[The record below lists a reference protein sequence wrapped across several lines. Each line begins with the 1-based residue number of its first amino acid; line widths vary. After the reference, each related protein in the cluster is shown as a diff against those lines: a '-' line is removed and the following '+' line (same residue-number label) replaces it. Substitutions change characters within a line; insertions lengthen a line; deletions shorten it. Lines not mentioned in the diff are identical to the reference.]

1 MNEGRLAR
9 AASMIAGLT
18 VASRIAGFGR
28 ILVFTWAV
36 GLASRLGDLYQ
47 AANTIPNIVF
57 EIVAGGALASLVVPV
72 VAVPLRTGDRS
83 RVAATTSALLTW
95 VVTLLLPAA
104 VVLAVAAGPIVRLAT
119 GFPPE
124 QVAVGASMLRVFA
137 PQLPLYGIG
146 IVLAGLLQAHR
157 RFVWPVLAPLL
168 SSVTVAAVYALFAL
182 RAGRS
187 PDVDAVSDAD
197 LWLLAGG
204 TTLAVAVL
212 TLSLIVPVRRLGLRL
227 RPTYRLGDVAG
238 PVRRLAL
245 AGAVTVGAQQACLA
259 LVIALAGR
267 GPAGSVVTYS
277 LAQTVFLLPWAVLA
291 VPIATAAFSTLAA
304 QEAAGDSTGFA
315 DTAATSLRATL
326 LVTAA
331 GAAVLVA
338 VAPDAATVLASL
350 DRTGPDPGA
359 LAAGIAAFGPGVV
372 GFGLFALLSRVLYAR
387 HEPAAVATATAVGWA
402 TVAGAALALA
412 GALPSTERVLALG
425 AANSIGMTVLGAG
438 LLVAVGRR
446 VGAPALAGATRA
458 GLVALGAGVAGAAV
472 ALAARTIT
480 VPARAGVPAA
490 VLRGVVAAVLVVVV
504 FGAVAYAADRTDV
517 RPAAAALARR
527 LRRRAPATP
536 KSARSKPATSKPATS
551 ESATSTSAS
560 SKE

>member
-1 MNEGRLAR
+1 MGETRLAR
-9 AASMIAGLT
+9 AAGLIAVLT

-36 GLASRLGDLYQ
+36 GLARLGDLYQ

-72 VAVPLRTGDRS
+72 VAGPLRDGDRD

-95 VVTLLLPAA
+95 VVTLLVPAA
-104 VVLAVAAGPIVRLAT
+104 VLLALAAGPIVRLTT
-119 GFPPE
+119 GFPPDD
-124 QVAVGASMLRVFA
+124 VAVGATMLRIFA

-146 IVLAGLLQAHR
+146 VVLAGLLQAHR

-168 SSVTVAAVYALFAL
+168 SSVTVAAVYLAFAL
-182 RAGRS
+182 RARRS
-187 PDVDAVSDAD
+187 PGLPEVSDAD
-197 LWLLAGG
+197 LALLAGG

-212 TLSLIVPVRRLGLRL
+212 TLCLIVPVRRLGLRL
-227 RPTYRLGDVAG
+227 RPTYRLGAVAG

-245 AGAVTVGAQQACLA
+245 AGAATVGAQQACLA

-267 GPAGSVVTYS
+267 GPAGSVVTLT

-291 VPIATAAFSTLAA
+291 VPIATAAFATLAA
-304 QEAAGDSTGFA
+304 QDAAGDHDAFRA
-315 DTAATSLRATL
+315 TAATTLRATL

-338 VAPDAATVLASL
+338 VAPDVAIVLAAL

-372 GFGLFALLSRVLYAR
+372 GYGLYALLSRVLYAQHAGDGPVAR
-387 HEPAAVATATAVGWA
+387 ASGASASNAGPAAAATATGWAAVAV
-402 TVAGAALALA
+402 AALALA
-412 GALPSTERVLALG
+412 AALPAADRVLALA
-425 AANSIGMTVLGAG
+425 AANTVGMTVLGAA

-446 VGAPALAGATRA
+446 VGARALAGATRA
-458 GLVALGAGVAGAAV
+458 GLVALGAGAAGAGV
-472 ALAARTIT
+472 ALAARTIA
-480 VPARAGVPAA
+480 VPERAGVPAA
-490 VLRGVVAAVLVVVV
+490 VLRGVLVAVLVVVI
-504 FGAVAYAADRTDV
+504 FAAVAYAADRTDV
-517 RPAAAALARR
+517 RPAAAALVRR
-527 LRRRAPATP
+527 LRPRTP
-536 KSARSKPATSKPATS
+536 S
-551 ESATSTSAS
+551 STE
-560 SKE
+560 KE

>member
-1 MNEGRLAR
+1 VGETRLAR
-9 AASMIAGLT
+9 AASLIAALT

-72 VAVPLRTGDRS
+72 VAGPLRDGDRD

-95 VVTLLLPAA
+95 VVTLLVPAA
-104 VVLAVAAGPIVRLAT
+104 VVLALAADPIVRLAT
-119 GFPPE
+119 GFPPDE
-124 QVAVGASMLRVFA
+124 VAVGATMLRVFA
-137 PQLPLYGIG
+137 LQLPLYGIG

-168 SSVTVAAVYALFAL
+168 SSVTVAVVYLVFAL

-187 PDVDAVSDAD
+187 PGLSAVSDAD
-197 LWLLAGG
+197 LMLLAGG

-212 TLSLIVPVRRLGLRL
+212 TLCLIVPVRRLGLRL
-227 RPTYRLGDVAG
+227 RPTYRLGAVAG

-267 GPAGSVVTYS
+267 GPAGSVVTFA

-304 QEAAGDSTGFA
+304 QDAAGEHDAFRA
-315 DTAATSLRATL
+315 TAATTLRATL

-338 VAPDAATVLASL
+338 VAPDAAIVLAAL
-350 DRTGPDPGA
+350 DRTDPDPGA

-372 GFGLFALLSRVLYAR
+372 GYGLFALLSRVLYAR
-387 HEPAAVATATAVGWA
+387 HAPFPVAAATAIGWAAVAV
-402 TVAGAALALA
+402 AALTLAAALPAADRVPALA
-412 GALPSTERVLALG
+412 
-425 AANSIGMTVLGAG
+425 AANTIGMTVLGAA

-446 VGAPALAGATRA
+446 VGARALAGATRA
-458 GLVALGAGVAGAAV
+458 GLVALGAGAAGAGL
-472 ALAARTIT
+472 ALAARTIA
-480 VPARAGVPAA
+480 VPERAGVPAA
-490 VLRGVVAAVLVVVV
+490 VLRGVLVAVLVVVV
-504 FGAVAYAADRTDV
+504 FAAVAYAADRTDV
-517 RPAAAALARR
+517 RPAVVALGNRI
-527 LRRRAPATP
+527 RRRRPR
-536 KSARSKPATSKPATS
+536 AR
-551 ESATSTSAS
+551 AS
-560 SKE
+560 GAGLDGRE